1 MNDSLNFRGFQERL
15 RANLRLRV
23 STGEVT
29 ERGLARLSGVSQPH
43 IHNVLKG
50 KREFSPDMADRIMQ
64 SLRMD
69 LLELLQA
76 HEILDWRRRR

>member
-1 MNDSLNFRGFQERL
+1 MDDSLNFRDFQERL
-15 RANLRLRV
+15 RVNLRLRV
-23 STGEVT
+23 SAGEVT
-29 ERGLARLSGVSQPH
+29 ERGLARLTGVSQPH